1 MLRENGVEPTV
12 VEYLKTPLT
21 ENELE
26 ELLKMLGIP
35 AERLIRKGES
45 IYKEQFKG
53 KETSEADWV
62 AAMAAHPKLME
73 RPIVVAGKKAVI
85 GRPPESVRELL

>member
-35 AERLIRKGES
+35 AEKLIRKGES
-45 IYKEQFKG
+45 IYKEQCKG
-53 KETSEADWV
+53 KEMSEADWI

-73 RPIVVAGKKAVI
+73 RPIVVAGEKAVI
-85 GRPPESVRELL
+85 GRPPENVRELL